1 MTDDTT
7 EPKGIDV
14 WKYDPASHPA
24 YKKSLTLV
32 PTTVLP
38 NKKPHPIMKGA
49 DWDNGG
55 VLMRGTK
62 VGTPSWSLP
71 IQENA
76 SYRKPLPIGGGVT
89 ATGESTNRD
98 GNPVNRPHTDTSDL
112 ENTSPDSFLEGAAI
126 ICLHVLVGRAIPI
139 FPTSSRKGPSE
150 KVVISLDPLRGGYT
164 YYGGSTFDWAVWEY
178 AIVPVLDFYGD
189 NQIIKESVKLR
200 NFDRPIR
207 MLEGMIR
214 DKYVELGWLPA

>member
-1 MTDDTT
+1 MSHGDDDKKT

-38 NKKPHPIMKGA
+38 NKKPHPIMKGNK
-49 DWDNGG
+49 DG
-55 VLMRGTK
+55 VMKGTR

-76 SYRKPLPIGGGVT
+76 SYLKPLPIGGGVT
-89 ATGESTNRD
+89 ATGDSTDRD

-112 ENTSPDSFLEGAAI
+112 EKTGPNFLLEGAAI
-126 ICLHVLVGRAIPI
+126 VCLHILARRAFPI
-139 FPTSSRKGPSE
+139 FSTTARKGPSE
-150 KVVISLDPLRGGYT
+150 KVVISLNPLRGGYAF
-164 YYGGSTFDWAVWEY
+164 YGGATFDWAVWEY
-178 AIVPVLDFYGD
+178 AIVPVLDFYQG
-189 NQIIKESVKLR
+189 NQLIKESLRLR